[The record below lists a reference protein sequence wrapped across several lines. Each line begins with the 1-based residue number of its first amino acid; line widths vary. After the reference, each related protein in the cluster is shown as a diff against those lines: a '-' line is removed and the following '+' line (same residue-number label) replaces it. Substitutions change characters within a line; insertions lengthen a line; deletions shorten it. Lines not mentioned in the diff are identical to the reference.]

1 MNSAL
6 VPAHIVVLGTGG
18 TIAGTAASPDDV
30 VGYTPGRI
38 AIGSLVAGIELPAHT
53 TVECEQVA
61 QIDSRSMTHAI
72 WQTLARRVAHHLA
85 RPEVTGVVITHGTDT
100 LEETA
105 WFLQRVLA
113 PHKPVVLTGAMR
125 PATAALAD
133 GPQNLSD
140 AITVVREP
148 GEPGGSGVLAVLAGA
163 LHDAL
168 HLRKAHPLRL
178 DDAFDSGEVGPLGL
192 IAGGRVRWLRLGA
205 AASEQAAHAGAAS
218 HPALRLA
225 VAEWPRVEIV
235 ASHAGASGAVV
246 HALCEQGVAGLVVSA
261 TGNGS
266 VHAEMQAALVEAQAS
281 GVAVLCS
288 PRYGDGCWNA
298 QAIDRLPLVDVLT
311 PAKARVELMIRLM
324 ESVQR

>member
-1 MNSAL
+1 MNSAFA
-6 VPAHIVVLGTGG
+6 PAHIVVLGTGG
-18 TIAGTAASPDDV
+18 TIAGTAASPDDE
-30 VGYTPGRI
+30 VGYTPGQI
-38 AIGSLVAGIELPAHT
+38 TIGSLLAGIDLPAHT

-72 WQTLARRVAHHLA
+72 WQTLAQRVAHHLA
-85 RPEVTGVVITHGTDT
+85 RPEVAGIVITHGTDT

-133 GPQNLSD
+133 GPRNLAD
-140 AITVVREP
+140 AITVAREP
-148 GEPGGSGVLAVLAGA
+148 GVSGVLAVLAGA

-192 IAGGRVRWLRLGA
+192 ISGGRVRWLRLDA
-205 AASEQAAHAGAAS
+205 AAGQTTAVG

-235 ASHAGASGAVV
+235 ASHAGATGAVV
-246 HALCEQGVAGLVVSA
+246 NALCAQGIAGLVVSA

-266 VHAEMQAALVEAQAS
+266 VHAEMQAALVEAQAR

-288 PRYGDGCWNA
+288 PRYGDGCWNP

-324 ESVQR
+324 EASQR

>member
-1 MNSAL
+1 MNSAFA
-6 VPAHIVVLGTGG
+6 PAHIVVLGTGG
-18 TIAGTAASPDDV
+18 TIAGTAASPDDE
-30 VGYTPGRI
+30 VGYTPGQI
-38 AIGSLVAGIELPAHT
+38 TIGSLLAGIDLPAHT

-72 WQTLARRVAHHLA
+72 WQTLAQRVAHHLA
-85 RPEVTGVVITHGTDT
+85 RPEVAGIVITHGTDT

-133 GPQNLSD
+133 GPRNLAD
-140 AITVVREP
+140 AITVAREP
-148 GEPGGSGVLAVLAGA
+148 GVSGVLAVLAGA

-192 IAGGRVRWLRLGA
+192 ISGGRLRWLRLDA
-205 AASEQAAHAGAAS
+205 AAGQTTAVG

-235 ASHAGASGAVV
+235 ASHAGATGAVV
-246 HALCEQGVAGLVVSA
+246 NALCAQGIAGLVVSA

-266 VHAEMQAALVEAQAS
+266 VHAEMQAALVEAQAR

-288 PRYGDGCWNA
+288 PRYGDGCWNP

-324 ESVQR
+324 EASQR

>member
-1 MNSAL
+1 MNSAFA
-6 VPAHIVVLGTGG
+6 PAHIVVLGTGG
-18 TIAGTAASPDDV
+18 TIAGTAASPDDE
-30 VGYTPGRI
+30 VGYTPGQI
-38 AIGSLVAGIELPAHT
+38 AIGSLVAGIDLPAAT

-72 WQTLARRVAHHLA
+72 WQTLARLVAHHLA
-85 RPEVTGVVITHGTDT
+85 RPEVSGVVITHGTDT

-140 AITVVREP
+140 ALTVAREP
-148 GEPGGSGVLAVLAGA
+148 GVSGVLAVLAGA

-168 HLRKAHPLRL
+168 HLRKAHTMRL

-205 AASEQAAHAGAAS
+205 AASAVAGQTAAVG
-218 HPALRLA
+218 HPALRLP

-235 ASHAGASGAVV
+235 ASHAGATGAVV
-246 HALCEQGVAGLVVSA
+246 HALCAQGVAGLVVSA

-266 VHAEMQAALVEAQAS
+266 VHAEMQAALVEAQAC
-281 GVAVLCS
+281 GVVVLCS
-288 PRYGDGCWNA
+288 PRYGDGCWNP
-298 QAIDRLPLVDVLT
+298 QAIDRLPMVDVLT
-311 PAKARVELMIRLM
+311 PAKARVELLIRLM

>member
-1 MNSAL
+1 MNSTFA
-6 VPAHIVVLGTGG
+6 PAHIVVLGTGG
-18 TIAGTAASPDDV
+18 TIAGTAASPDDE
-30 VGYTPGRI
+30 VGYTPGQI
-38 AIGSLVAGIELPAHT
+38 AIGALLAGIELPAHT

-72 WQTLARRVAHHLA
+72 WQTLAQRVAHHLA
-85 RPEVTGVVITHGTDT
+85 RPEVTGIVITHGTDT

-125 PATAALAD
+125 PATALLAD
-133 GPQNLSD
+133 GPQNLAD
-140 AITVVREP
+140 AISVAREP
-148 GEPGGSGVLAVLAGA
+148 GVSGVLAVLAGA

-192 IAGGRVRWLRLGA
+192 ISGGRVRWLRLGA
-205 AASEQAAHAGAAS
+205 AAGQTAAVG

-225 VAEWPRVEIV
+225 VVEWPRVEIV
-235 ASHAGASGAVV
+235 ASHAGATGAVV
-246 HALCEQGVAGLVVSA
+246 NALCAQGVAGLVVSA

-266 VHAEMQAALVEAQAS
+266 VHAEMQAALVEAQAR

-288 PRYGDGCWNA
+288 PRYGDGCWNP
-298 QAIDRLPLVDVLT
+298 QAIDRLPMVDVLT
-311 PAKARVELMIRLM
+311 PAKARVELMLRLM
-324 ESVQR
+324 ERG

>member
-1 MNSAL
+1 MNSA
-6 VPAHIVVLGTGG
+6 PSSAHIVVLGTGG

-30 VGYTPGRI
+30 VGYTPGQI
-38 AIGSLVAGIELPAHT
+38 AIDALLTGIELPAHT

-72 WQTLARRVAHHLA
+72 WQTLAQRVAHHLA
-85 RPEVTGVVITHGTDT
+85 KPEVTGIVITHGTDT

-140 AITVVREP
+140 AITVAREL
-148 GEPGGSGVLAVLAGA
+148 GEPGVLAVLAGA

-192 IAGGRVRWLRLGA
+192 ISGGRVRWLRLGA
-205 AASEQAAHAGAAS
+205 AAGQTTAVG

-235 ASHAGASGAVV
+235 ASHAGATGAVV
-246 HALCEQGVAGLVVSA
+246 NALCAQGIAGLVVSA

-266 VHAEMQAALVEAQAS
+266 VHADMQAALVEAQAR

-324 ESVQR
+324 ESG

>member
-1 MNSAL
+1 MNSATS
-6 VPAHIVVLGTGG
+6 PAHIVVLGTGG
-18 TIAGTAASPDDV
+18 TIAGTAASADDV
-30 VGYTPGRI
+30 VGYVPGQI
-38 AIGSLVAGIELPAHT
+38 AIDTLLSGIELPAHT
-53 TVECEQVA
+53 GVECEQVA

-72 WQTLARRVAHHLA
+72 WQALAQRVAHHLA
-85 RPEVTGVVITHGTDT
+85 RSEVTGIVVTHGTDT

-113 PHKPVVLTGAMR
+113 PRKPVVLTGAMR
-125 PATAALAD
+125 PATAVLAD
-133 GPQNLSD
+133 GPRNLAD
-140 AITVVREP
+140 AVSVAREP
-148 GEPGGSGVLAVLAGA
+148 GVSGVLAVLAGA

-178 DDAFDSGEVGPLGL
+178 DDAFDSGEVGPLGV
-192 IAGGRVRWLRLGA
+192 ISGGRVRWLRLGA
-205 AASEQAAHAGAAS
+205 AAGQTTAVG

-235 ASHAGASGAVV
+235 ASHAGATGAVV
-246 HALCEQGVAGLVVSA
+246 RALCEQGVDGLVVSA

-266 VHAEMQAALVEAQAS
+266 VHAEMQAALVDAQAR

-298 QAIDRLPLVDVLT
+298 QAIDRLPMVDVLT
-311 PAKARVELMIRLM
+311 PAKARVELMVRLM
-324 ESVQR
+324 DSALR

>member
-1 MNSAL
+1 MNSSFA
-6 VPAHIVVLGTGG
+6 PAHIVVLGTGG
-18 TIAGTAASPDDV
+18 TIAGTAASPDDE
-30 VGYTPGRI
+30 VGYPPGQI
-38 AIGSLVAGIELPAHT
+38 AIGALLAGIELPAHT

-72 WQTLARRVAHHLA
+72 WQTLAQRVAHHLA
-85 RPEVTGVVITHGTDT
+85 RPEVTGIVITHGTDT

-125 PATAALAD
+125 PATALLAD
-133 GPQNLSD
+133 GPQNLAD
-140 AITVVREP
+140 AISVAREP
-148 GEPGGSGVLAVLAGA
+148 GVSGVLAVLAGA

-192 IAGGRVRWLRLGA
+192 ISGGRVRWLRLGA
-205 AASEQAAHAGAAS
+205 AAGQTAAVG

-235 ASHAGASGAVV
+235 ASHAGATGAVV
-246 HALCEQGVAGLVVSA
+246 NALCAQGVAGLAVSA

-266 VHAEMQAALVEAQAS
+266 VHAEMQAALVEAQAR

-288 PRYGDGCWNA
+288 PRYGDGCWNP
-298 QAIDRLPLVDVLT
+298 QAIDRLPMVDVLT
-311 PAKARVELMIRLM
+311 PAKARVELMLRLM
-324 ESVQR
+324 ERG

>member
-1 MNSAL
+1 MNSTFA
-6 VPAHIVVLGTGG
+6 PAHIVVLGTGG
-18 TIAGTAASPDDV
+18 TIAGTAASPDDE
-30 VGYTPGRI
+30 VGYTPGQI
-38 AIGSLVAGIELPAHT
+38 AIGALLAGIELPAHT

-72 WQTLARRVAHHLA
+72 WQTLAQRVAHHLA
-85 RPEVTGVVITHGTDT
+85 RPEVTGIVITHGTDT

-125 PATAALAD
+125 PATALLAD
-133 GPQNLSD
+133 GPQNLAD
-140 AITVVREP
+140 AISVAREP
-148 GEPGGSGVLAVLAGA
+148 GVSGVLAVLAGA

-192 IAGGRVRWLRLGA
+192 ISGGRVRWLRLGA
-205 AASEQAAHAGAAS
+205 AAGQTAAVG

-235 ASHAGASGAVV
+235 ASHAGATGAVV
-246 HALCEQGVAGLVVSA
+246 NALCAQGVAGLAVSA

-266 VHAEMQAALVEAQAS
+266 VHAEMQAALVEAQAR

-288 PRYGDGCWNA
+288 PRYGDGCWNP
-298 QAIDRLPLVDVLT
+298 QAIDRLPMVDVLT
-311 PAKARVELMIRLM
+311 PAKARVELMLRLM
-324 ESVQR
+324 ERG

>member
-1 MNSAL
+1 MNSTFA
-6 VPAHIVVLGTGG
+6 PAHIVVLGTGG
-18 TIAGTAASPDDV
+18 TIAGTAASPDDE
-30 VGYTPGRI
+30 VGYTPGQI
-38 AIGSLVAGIELPAHT
+38 AIGALLAGIELPAHT

-72 WQTLARRVAHHLA
+72 WQTLAQRVAHHLA
-85 RPEVTGVVITHGTDT
+85 RPEVTGIVITHGTDT

-113 PHKPVVLTGAMR
+113 PHKAVVLTGAMR
-125 PATAALAD
+125 PATAVLAD
-133 GPQNLSD
+133 GPQNLAD
-140 AITVVREP
+140 AISVAREP
-148 GEPGGSGVLAVLAGA
+148 GVSGVLAVLAGA

-192 IAGGRVRWLRLGA
+192 ISGGRVRWLRLGA
-205 AASEQAAHAGAAS
+205 AAGQTTAVG
-218 HPALRLA
+218 HPALLCP

-246 HALCEQGVAGLVVSA
+246 NALCAQGIAGLVVSA

-266 VHAEMQAALVEAQAS
+266 VHADMQAALVEAQAR

-288 PRYGDGCWNA
+288 PRHGDGRWNP
-298 QAIDRLPLVDVLT
+298 QAIDRLPMVDVLT
-311 PAKARVELMIRLM
+311 PAKARVELMLRLM
-324 ESVQR
+324 ERG

>member
-18 TIAGTAASPDDV
+18 TIAGTATSPDDE
-30 VGYTPGRI
+30 VGYTPGQI
-38 AIGSLVAGIELPAHT
+38 AIGSLLAGIELPART

-72 WQTLARRVAHHLA
+72 WQTLAQRVAHHLA
-85 RPEVTGVVITHGTDT
+85 RPEVSGTVITHGTDT

-125 PATAALAD
+125 PATAVLAD
-133 GPQNLSD
+133 GPRNLAD
-140 AITVVREP
+140 AISVACEP
-148 GEPGGSGVLAVLAGA
+148 GVSGVLAVLAGA

-205 AASEQAAHAGAAS
+205 AASELAAQAGAVR
-218 HPALRLA
+218 HPALLCP

-235 ASHAGASGAVV
+235 ASHAGATGAVV
-246 HALCEQGVAGLVVSA
+246 HALCAQGTAGLVVSA

-266 VHAEMQAALVEAQAS
+266 VHAEMQAALVEAQAR

-288 PRYGDGCWNA
+288 PRYGDGCWNP
-298 QAIDRLPLVDVLT
+298 QAIDRLPMADTLT

-324 ESVQR
+324 ESALR